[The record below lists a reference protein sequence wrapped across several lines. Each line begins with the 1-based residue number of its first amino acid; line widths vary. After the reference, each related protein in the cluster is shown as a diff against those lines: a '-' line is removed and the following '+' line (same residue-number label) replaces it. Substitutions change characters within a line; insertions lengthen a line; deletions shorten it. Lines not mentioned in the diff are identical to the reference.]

1 MNIVRVEDKQ
11 GMQGIIKF
19 PYQRLERVFDEL
31 QDEILPQE
39 ELARRLC
46 VSTRTVRSDI
56 EILNAI
62 LADYGARFV
71 LQRGK
76 GYRLEADDLSRL
88 ETVPE
93 DAVVPFKYVPRSAS
107 ERINYLLVTFLTSAY
122 ALNLQGLADKWGTSR
137 ATLQTDITEIREQ
150 LSRYG
155 LEIESRPRHGLKL
168 LGRETAIRLC
178 LSDVLGRIARYNPDH
193 PIISS
198 DPVLADALAT
208 MRVTLSDTLKN
219 SMLRLP
225 DEGLQFLTIYCAVA
239 AKRIVEGF
247 PLEEFTADDMGKAA
261 AHAAAAVGGLL
272 STMTGRNLSPAE
284 EAFLKVNIAGR
295 ASAETLPD
303 DINADDA
310 RALANYILGY
320 INSHYH
326 YDLRHDEQLVRDL
339 LTHIRTMIT
348 RVRYQIDLSN
358 PVLDDIKQHYALAY
372 DITLSAISNWSKHSP
387 YAISENEIG
396 FLVLHIGVGL
406 ERHYQIGYI
415 RRPRALLVCDGGNAT
430 LRNLEALIG
439 RRFPEIEIHGS
450 LNCQDYSH
458 LTRVSEDFV
467 IASIKVET
475 KNVPV
480 VVLPPFPTDYQIEQL
495 AKLAKV
501 DRTRPYILEQ
511 YFSKQHFLVA
521 EKGMTRS
528 DLFRH
533 VCGQLAGEGYVDGRF
548 LSSVQEREEILST
561 ILGDGIALPH
571 ALGLFAKKTAIYTVL
586 APEGIEWDDEGTVA
600 RVIFLVAISRAE
612 YEKVLSIYDLFV
624 SFLRARAASVLAQCK
639 TFEAFRETALSVLAQ
654 NNA

>member
-1 MNIVRVEDKQ
+1 
-11 GMQGIIKF
+11 MQNVIKF
-19 PYQRLERVFDEL
+19 PYQRLKRAFDEL

-88 ETVPE
+88 ETIP
-93 DAVVPFKYVPRSAS
+93 DSAVPFRYIPRSAS
-107 ERINYLLVTFLTSAY
+107 ERINYLLVTFLTSAH

-137 ATLQTDITEIREQ
+137 ATLQTDLAEIREQ
-150 LSRYG
+150 LDRYG

-168 LGRETAIRLC
+168 LGPETAIRLC
-178 LSDVLGRIARYNPDH
+178 LCDVLGRIARYNPDH
-193 PIISS
+193 PILND
-198 DPVLADALAT
+198 DPVLSDALAT
-208 MRVTLSDTLKN
+208 IQIKLPDTLKN
-219 SMLRLP
+219 LTLRLP
-225 DEGLQFLTIYCAVA
+225 DEGLRFLTIYCAVA

-247 PLEEFTADDMGKAA
+247 PLEKFTAGEMGKAA
-261 AHAAAAVGGLL
+261 DRAAAAIGELL
-272 STMTGRNLSPAE
+272 SMMTGRRPSSAE

-303 DINADDA
+303 NINADDA

-326 YDLRHDEQLVRDL
+326 YDLRHDEQLAQDL
-339 LTHIRTMIT
+339 ITHIRTMIT
-348 RVRYQIDLSN
+348 RVRYQIDLPN
-358 PVLDDIKQHYALAY
+358 PVLDDIKQNYALAY
-372 DITLSAISNWSKHSP
+372 DITLSAVSSWSKYSP

-415 RRPRALLVCDGGNAT
+415 RHPRVLLVCDGGNST
-430 LRNLEALIG
+430 LRNLEALVQ
-439 RRFPEIEIHGS
+439 RHFPEIEIS
-450 LNCQDYSH
+450 NTLNCQDYNH
-458 LTRVSEDFV
+458 LAKVSEDFV
-467 IASIKVET
+467 IANTKVET
-475 KNVPV
+475 RNVPV
-480 VVLPPFPTDYQIEQL
+480 VVLPSFPTVYQIEQL
-495 AKLAKV
+495 AKLAKI

-511 YFSKQHFLVA
+511 YFFEKHFLLA
-521 EKGMTRS
+521 EKGITRN

-533 VCGQLAGEGYVDGRF
+533 ICDQLTEEGYVDKEF
-548 LSSVQEREEILST
+548 LSSVQEREAILST

-571 ALGLFAKKTAIYTVL
+571 ALGLFAKKTTIYTVL
-586 APEGIEWDDEGTVA
+586 APDGIEWSDGTVA
-600 RVIFLVAISRAE
+600 RVIFLIAISKTE
-612 YEKVLSIYDLFV
+612 YEKTLAIYDLFV
-624 SFLRARAASVLAQCK
+624 SFLRMRAASNLAQCNS
-639 TFEAFRETALSVLAQ
+639 FEAFKETALSVLTR
-654 NNA
+654 NND